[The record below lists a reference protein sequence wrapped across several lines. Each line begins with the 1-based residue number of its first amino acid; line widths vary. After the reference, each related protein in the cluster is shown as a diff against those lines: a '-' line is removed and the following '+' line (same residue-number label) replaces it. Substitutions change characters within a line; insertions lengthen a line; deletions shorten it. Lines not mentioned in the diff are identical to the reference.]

1 MEPRNF
7 MAFMEGVDVREKFKF
22 VVSLLVVGLLYILI
36 MHTLITSEADEIPSD
51 GADFLVVLGA
61 RLYGETPS
69 PTLVLR
75 LQEASEYLD
84 RNPDTVAILSG
95 GQGKDEWISEA
106 EAMAKYLE
114 NKGISRHRLL
124 IEDEST
130 NTWENIENS
139 FMLID
144 SVEGLENVKIT
155 IVSSEYHIYRAKL
168 LARRQGIEA
177 EGLPAEVPSSVV
189 ITSWIREYLALG
201 KSFLLDW

>member
-1 MEPRNF
+1 
-7 MAFMEGVDVREKFKF
+7 MAYMEGIEMRKRFKF
-22 VVSLLVVGLLYILI
+22 AGGLLVIGLFYILI
-36 MHTLITSEADEIPSD
+36 MHTLITSETDEIPSD
-51 GADFLVVLGA
+51 GADYLVVLGA
-61 RLYGETPS
+61 RLYGESPS

-75 LQEASEYLD
+75 LQEAGEYLD

-114 NKGISRHRLL
+114 NKGISRQRLL
-124 IEDEST
+124 IENEST

-139 FMLID
+139 LLLID

-155 IVSSEYHIYRAKL
+155 IVSSEYHLYRAKL
-168 LARRQGIEA
+168 LARRQGVEA
-177 EGLPAEVPSSVV
+177 EGLPAEVPPSVE
-189 ITSWIREYLALG
+189 IASWIREYLALG